1 MARVLIF
8 FFLASVCTQVL
19 VLLLLHLLV
28 DKKEFAQ
35 RIPADIDRPIEVEL
49 FFPHQKTVF
58 NSLLSAHIYRSYIIG
73 LGLYFARNVANHG
86 LNGDRDGPSIRGR
99 QILSP
104 AINIWKWMNIV
115 AGIKEE

>member
-49 FFPHQKTVF
+49 FFPIKRRYLIPYYLPTYTG
-58 NSLLSAHIYRSYIIG
+58 HI
-73 LGLYFARNVANHG
+73 
-86 LNGDRDGPSIRGR
+86 
-99 QILSP
+99 
-104 AINIWKWMNIV
+104 
-115 AGIKEE
+115 